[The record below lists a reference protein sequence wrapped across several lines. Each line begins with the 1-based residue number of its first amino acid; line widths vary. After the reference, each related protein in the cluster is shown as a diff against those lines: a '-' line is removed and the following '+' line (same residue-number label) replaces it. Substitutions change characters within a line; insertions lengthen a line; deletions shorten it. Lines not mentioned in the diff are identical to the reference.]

1 VGASGVSEP
10 TRVSEQCRKV
20 LYVDDEDSNLVSFKY
35 CFAERFEVLLARSG
49 AEALQLLETEPVAV
63 LLSDQRMP
71 HMSGAELCAQVRR
84 RFPEVVRM
92 IVTAYADLHA
102 SVEAINSGQ
111 VSRYILKPWTEEH
124 MAEELQLG
132 LRTYELGVLL
142 RDSHAKLLRADLKT
156 AEAALLAEGIHELSS
171 PLTSVNGG
179 LQEVEELLKELAD
192 SPRPSRARLKA
203 AQEMVRAT
211 IITASEL
218 TARVQ
223 QFRRGDSVLPEPG
236 ATTDVIQAVEAALAI
251 VGPQLRRRAH
261 LTLQLGQ
268 VPPVAAPATQV
279 CQVIANLLANAVEA
293 LEPTP
298 DRANRIVVMTSRRD
312 DRVVVEIEDTGRGL
326 SAEALA
332 QAFEP
337 FVSSKQDDGPHGL
350 GLAVVRKLVRA
361 LGGEVTITSAVG
373 RGTAV
378 VVELPIAR
386 GQQRPQ

>member
-1 VGASGVSEP
+1 VSGPSH
-10 TRVSEQCRKV
+10 KV
-20 LYVDDEDSNLVSFKY
+20 LYVDDEDSNLVSFRY
-35 CFAERFEVLLARSG
+35 CFAERFDVVLARSG
-49 AEALQLLETEPVAV
+49 TEALQLLDAEPVAV
-63 LLSDQRMP
+63 LLTDQRMP
-71 HMSGAELCAQVRR
+71 SMSGAELCAQVRQ

-102 SVEAINSGQ
+102 TVEAINSGQ

-132 LRTYELGVLL
+132 LRAYELGVLL
-142 RDSHAKLLRADLKT
+142 RESHAKLLRADLKT

-179 LQEVEELLKELAD
+179 LQEVEALLQELAD
-192 SPRPSRARLKA
+192 SPPSRARLKA

-223 QFRRGDSVLPEPG
+223 QFRRGDSVLHEPG
-236 ATTDVIQAVEAALAI
+236 AVTDVNQAVEAALAI
-251 VGPQLRRRAH
+251 VGPQLRRTAH
-261 LTLQLGQ
+261 LVLQLGQ
-268 VPPVAAPATQV
+268 LPLVAAPATQV

-293 LEPTP
+293 LEPAP
-298 DRANRIVVMTSRRD
+298 ERPNRVMVTTRLRD

-326 SAEALA
+326 SAAALA
-332 QAFEP
+332 SISEP
-337 FVSSKQDDGPHGL
+337 FVSSKRDDGPHGL

-361 LGGEVTITSAVG
+361 LGGEVAMTSEVG
-373 RGTAV
+373 HGTTV
-378 VVELPIAR
+378 VVELPVAR
-386 GQQRPQ
+386 SPEPSRSG